1 MSKSEK
7 EQPCLS
13 VTLGGEL
20 KQGWD
25 STERLNNRVESFGIL
40 KHRTK
45 DFIDWA
51 LDGGVVDIL
60 DKPKA
65 KVFRLLQDCGQYL
78 IIRNYL
84 VSKRSRMIG
93 ACSCKQHLL
102 CAFCASRRGVKNAV
116 AYKEKVDHLA
126 NVTPGQDLM
135 FITFSVKNGDDF
147 LERYKHLAEN
157 MRKLLARRNQ
167 NINGNVKY
175 KTEMA
180 KLIGGVFAYEFK
192 RGSGLNLW
200 HPHIHMLAHKA
211 GSSKIDIQ
219 KLKEEWLNLTGD
231 SSVINIEYAD
241 DGAFLE
247 VFAYALK
254 FSEMSHP
261 DRWFASQQLKG
272 DRLIS
277 SFGSFRGVDLGDD
290 VTDDILTTEEPF
302 VDLLFRWNASRCS
315 YGQPAVI
322 PLSLEPSQQPK
333 TAAA

>member
-1 MSKSEK
+1 
-7 EQPCLS
+7 
-13 VTLGGEL
+13 
-20 KQGWD
+20 
-25 STERLNNRVESFGIL
+25 
-40 KHRTK
+40 
-45 DFIDWA
+45 
-51 LDGGVVDIL
+51 
-60 DKPKA
+60 
-65 KVFRLLQDCGQYL
+65 
-78 IIRNYL
+78 
-84 VSKRSRMIG
+84 
-93 ACSCKQHLL
+93 
-102 CAFCASRRGVKNAV
+102 
-116 AYKEKVDHLA
+116 
-126 NVTPGQDLM
+126 
-135 FITFSVKNGDDF
+135 
-147 LERYKHLAEN
+147 
-157 MRKLLARRNQ
+157 
-167 NINGNVKY
+167 
-175 KTEMA
+175 
-180 KLIGGVFAYEFK
+180 
-192 RGSGLNLW
+192 
-200 HPHIHMLAHKA
+200 MLAHKA

-290 VTDDILTTEEPF
+290 VTDDILTTEELF

-322 PLSLEPSQQPK
+322 SLSLETSQQPK